1 MDILVLWAWN
11 VVFVC
16 NTESIFLC
24 VSTSEAQSPPAT
36 HYHFNHWLWAR
47 VWCLVFLTHSVDA
60 AIKQNCRKKHVFQ
73 WNIFYFN
80 FLCAGGYSLRGDD
93 SGFLMLKNTT
103 KVKWSYRQ
111 RGLWMH
117 LEWEIKST
125 FDKLFAISQ
134 KRYKIDTSD
143 TFCERRIAC
152 TFYRIVTLR
161 WHWLTRI
168 TPSYLV
174 FHVFGLV
181 WLNRVLILYDR
192 PHTLAWQTTPK

>member
-1 MDILVLWAWN
+1 VSLKCSFCVQHWIDI
-11 VVFVC
+11 FVRLDLRG
-16 NTESIFLC
+16 S
-24 VSTSEAQSPPAT
+24 VPPAT

-47 VWCLVFLTHSVDA
+47 VWCLVSLTHSVDA

-152 TFYRIVTLR
+152 TFYRIVTLPVT
-161 WHWLTRI
+161 LTDSNNSELSRF
-168 TPSYLV
+168 SR
-174 FHVFGLV
+174 FWSGM
-181 WLNRVLILYDR
+181 
-192 PHTLAWQTTPK
+192 AK